1 MVATH
6 IQIWG
11 HGDAEK
17 ASCQR
22 LRKDRRQTTSYRS
35 WTGVAVPPT
44 FCASL
49 PRVPCATNS
58 RYFVPFCTVCVP
70 EQKFVFVAAQLYTY
84 SITVERFGAAT
95 YWPPET
101 SWVSV
106 PKRLAS
112 ATIIRVQ
119 PPRLLRADRCVP
131 PLLVER
137 AASIYCVSPECAAAS
152 ITCVPP
158 FYSQRR
164 NHIPTYLQ
172 QRTRLFIC
180 LFCNAVILLICNLY
194 YFILGPPFI
203 II

>member
-1 MVATH
+1 MPTVTKR
-6 IQIWG
+6 Q
-11 HGDAEK
+11 
-17 ASCQR
+17 S
-22 LRKDRRQTTSYRS
+22 DRRQTTSYRS

-106 PKRLAS
+106 PKGLAS

-137 AASIYCVSPECAAAS
+137 AASIYCVSPECAAVLQS
-152 ITCVPP
+152 TSEP
-158 FYSQRR
+158 
-164 NHIPTYLQ
+164 HTYLPSTADQ
-172 QRTRLFIC
+172 
-180 LFCNAVILLICNLY
+180 VIY
-194 YFILGPPFI
+194 MSIL
-203 II
+203 